1 VTMTLVPVASTLPS
15 SCTKTKTQHLQVES
29 RQPEPI
35 TGSAGPGVPRKSHAG
50 PGHVVTVLA
59 LSTGVALRLL
69 LRLATVTVTVA
80 VPVPVR
86 QHQAAR
92 YGLQAGASKA
102 QAPPSIIV

>member
-1 VTMTLVPVASTLPS
+1 
-15 SCTKTKTQHLQVES
+15 
-29 RQPEPI
+29 
-35 TGSAGPGVPRKSHAG
+35 VPRKSHAG

-102 QAPPSIIV
+102 QAPPSIIVRVRVTVGWRPGNHDRRCHHRAGPDPGPDLSMARVSMSSIA